1 MHFKLVLFYLRII
14 YSYDNLSINLMYFHQ
29 FVFIK
34 NIFSIYFWLWSAW
47 LFSLFLFQFQ
57 LDQIWMLKW
66 IMEVIINSWK
76 LLRHS
81 LMILNYIKTIP
92 NLNIWSSHQSWS
104 SIPMKWKRISNI
116 TQANFCFYLKENYYD
131 IKHFT
136 FKTLLFYLFI
146 EKHHI
151 ST

>member
-81 LMILNYIKTIP
+81 LMILSYIKTIP
-92 NLNIWSSHQSWS
+92 NLNIWSS
-104 SIPMKWKRISNI
+104 SIVKLDFYEMKK
-116 TQANFCFYLKENYYD
+116 NFRHYTSK
-131 IKHFT
+131 
-136 FKTLLFYLFI
+136 LLFLSQR
-146 EKHHI
+146 EL
-151 ST
+151 